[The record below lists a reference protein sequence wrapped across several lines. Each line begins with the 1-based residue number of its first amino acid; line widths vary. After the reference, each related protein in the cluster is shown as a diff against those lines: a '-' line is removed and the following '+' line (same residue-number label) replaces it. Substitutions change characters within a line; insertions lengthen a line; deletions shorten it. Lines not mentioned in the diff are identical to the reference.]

1 MNIGRT
7 IRVFRAEPV
16 VGPVP
21 GPDPV
26 PAAVETA
33 RHVPEA
39 RQEPPVEVDAGQV
52 APPVRL
58 GG

>member
-16 VGPVP
+16 VGPLP
-21 GPDPV
+21 EPPRAEHEELPV
-26 PAAVETA
+26 VTAAEAVEI
-33 RHVPEA
+33 EA
-39 RQEPPVEVDAGQV
+39 
-52 APPVRL
+52 APGVVPVRL

>member
-21 GPDPV
+21 GPAPV
-26 PAAVETA
+26 PMAETA

>member
-21 GPDPV
+21 GPDP
-26 PAAVETA
+26 ATVESA
-33 RHVPEA
+33 RRVAEA
-39 RQEPPVEVDAGQV
+39 RQEPPVEVDADQ
-52 APPVRL
+52 ATPPVRL